1 MNGSMQITKKS
12 EYSGIIHVREIN
24 VTPEQLE
31 KWKKG
36 AKIQDVMSNLS
47 DSEREFIMTGMTQEE
62 RDAAFKDTRED

>member
-1 MNGSMQITKKS
+1 MQITKKS